1 MERQTKKRKKLILIG
16 IVCDDEIKD
25 TIDLKPV
32 KDRSKMVKIILFYVF
47 ILFDFKIGCKNATT
61 ETRSVIIK

>member
-25 TIDLKPV
+25 TIDLKAV
-32 KDRSKMVKIILFYVF
+32 KDRSKMVKILLFYDF
-47 ILFDFKIGCKNATT
+47 I
-61 ETRSVIIK
+61 